1 MTRLNK
7 RSLDE
12 LIANTL
18 RSVLMENENGSFNIK
33 NVFHVSS
40 ENFDN
45 FKVSDCG
52 YYFFSNKPIRLNG
65 NKHTYICNLS
75 IHKPFIFKDCDSWG
89 YPLWRYLSDKEGYLI
104 PEENFTKDK
113 YDGYLGCPFE
123 FWEIVYYDDYEYS
136 VDEIPSIIKDLNLG
150 YDGVILKNIQEGDG
164 LDVVDDYI
172 VFDTR
177 QIQIVRKI

>member
-75 IHKPFIFKDCDSWG
+75 IHKPFIFVLREKNSNTILFLGTVYKPTLWKDDKDN
-89 YPLWRYLSDKEGYLI
+89 YRY
-104 PEENFTKDK
+104 K
-113 YDGYLGCPFE
+113 Y
-123 FWEIVYYDDYEYS
+123 
-136 VDEIPSIIKDLNLG
+136 
-150 YDGVILKNIQEGDG
+150 
-164 LDVVDDYI
+164 
-172 VFDTR
+172 
-177 QIQIVRKI
+177 